1 MVMGKDEALVDDAD
15 DMDKG
20 SRPRELE
27 GPTRSHVDYR
37 MVPLTHK
44 AFHNVAKYRC
54 PNDFWLR

>member
-1 MVMGKDEALVDDAD
+1 MGKGEALVDDAD

-37 MVPLTHK
+37 IVSLTHSRWWPREEHSL
-44 AFHNVAKYRC
+44 ARTDH
-54 PNDFWLR
+54 